1 MSAPGVSSDESAG
14 GLHGSRRQETG
25 PARHTGPPVRDGSR
39 VVVVFIALIAAVALG
54 MIALRLQ
61 AGGHA
66 NMGADVTEEMPAGSH

>member
-14 GLHGSRRQETG
+14 GFHGSGRQETG
-25 PARHTGPPVRDGSR
+25 PARLTGPPVRDGSR